1 MQQRDRSTGKMLE
14 FAAVHHIQ
22 PIMERFPM
30 DVQGVEQAFKK
41 LGEGNMGYR
50 GVIAV

>member
-22 PIMERFPM
+22 PVMERFSM
-30 DVQGVEQAFKK
+30 NVQGVEQAFKK
-41 LGEGNMGYR
+41 LEGNMGYR
-50 GVIAV
+50 GVIVV